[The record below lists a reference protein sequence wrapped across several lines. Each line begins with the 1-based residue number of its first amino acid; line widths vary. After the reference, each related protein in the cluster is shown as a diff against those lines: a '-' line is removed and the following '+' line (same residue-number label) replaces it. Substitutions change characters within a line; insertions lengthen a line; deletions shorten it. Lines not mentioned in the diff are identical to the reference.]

1 MNNALSKLR
10 EYQVPSGTTN
20 TETEVGCNGREVV
33 QMKMLPWDN
42 NGIHDE

>member
-10 EYQVPSGTTN
+10 MREYQVALTN

-33 QMKMLPWDN
+33 QMKRLPWGN
-42 NGIHDE
+42 NGIHDD